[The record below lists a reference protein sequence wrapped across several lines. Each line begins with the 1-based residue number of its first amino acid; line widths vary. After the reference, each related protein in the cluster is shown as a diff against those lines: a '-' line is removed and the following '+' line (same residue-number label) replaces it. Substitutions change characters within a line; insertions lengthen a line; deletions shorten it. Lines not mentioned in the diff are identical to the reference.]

1 MKRFLRKFREVKNGN
16 DNENTHTLYIKVVLY
31 IAGQLLIIIKKII
44 NVYLLAYRFCKYVSA
59 LLGIGANVKLVMKL
73 F

>member
-1 MKRFLRKFREVKNGN
+1 MKRFLRKFREVKNDN

-44 NVYLLAYRFCKYVSA
+44 NVYFIGVSF
-59 LLGIGANVKLVMKL
+59 L
-73 F
+73 